1 MRLILI
7 VSLLLTGCATK
18 TVPVKMKFPEAPSIL
33 LESCADLE
41 KIKEDAKLSE
51 VATSVTGNYI
61 LYHNCSDKNNAW
73 IEWYKEQKQI
83 FESVK

>member
-1 MRLILI
+1 MA
-7 VSLLLTGCATK
+7 GCATK
-18 TVPVKMKFPEAPSIL
+18 TVPVTMKFPEAPSL
-33 LESCADLE
+33 FFEPCSNLS

-51 VATSVTGNYI
+51 VATNVSENYMA
-61 LYHNCSDKNNAW
+61 YHRCSDKNDAW